1 MLIIIFITD
10 SVTARYI
17 SEKQGSMFSL
27 CRPEVR
33 HCEEG
38 HIVGPSESECE
49 EGHRVKELEAE
60 PDCGVLRQFF
70 SAVS

>member
-1 MLIIIFITD
+1 
-10 SVTARYI
+10 
-17 SEKQGSMFSL
+17 MFSI

-49 EGHRVKELEAE
+49 EGHRAKEVEQE
-60 PDCGVLRQFF
+60 PHCGALTQLV
-70 SAVS
+70 SAAR